1 MEYPLL
7 SQIHVPDDLKQ
18 LAPEQLPTLC
28 EEIRH
33 LFIRT
38 LSKTGGHLASNLGA
52 VELTVALHRVFSS
65 PEDAIIFDVGH
76 QCYTHKLLTG
86 RMDRFQTLRTEKGL
100 SGFMRPD
107 ESIHDPIVTGHSSN
121 SISAALGIAQGKRL
135 SGQPGYV
142 VAVVGDGAMT
152 GGMIYEAMNNAG
164 RSKENLIVVLNDNK
178 MSISKN
184 LGALPRY
191 LTVIRTRP
199 SYYKFKKRVEQFVRK
214 LPLIGN
220 KLYHSISHSKILL
233 KNAIYHSNIFES
245 FGFHYLGPVDGH
257 DLDKL
262 TAVLELAK
270 QEKRP
275 VFVHVSTVKG
285 KGYIHAEKDPGNYHG
300 VPAFDI
306 ETGSYP
312 QGKATFSS
320 MFGQMLC
327 RRAQRDMKVCAVT
340 AAMPQGTGLDIF
352 ARRFPERFFDVGI
365 AEEHAVTFGAGLA
378 KAGMKP
384 VFAVYSTF
392 LQRGYDQLI
401 HDVAIAGVPLV
412 LAVDRAGIVGEDG
425 ETHQGVFD
433 TAFWNAIPN
442 ITVYAPANFT
452 DLRLAF
458 NKAMEADR
466 PIVIRYP
473 RGGEP
478 SLPDDY
484 ETKDAPFI
492 LYGDEE
498 ADQVLITYGR
508 LFGEACRAR
517 QALAARGIPLAICKL
532 NKIKPL
538 PDGLPEAIKPF
549 SAAYFFE
556 EGMGSGGIGE
566 HLASRLL
573 EAGYAGRY
581 HLTAIPDEFV
591 PQSTVEAALR
601 TYSLDAASMAEI
613 ISGGRKTWPKR

>member
-7 SQIHVPDDLKQ
+7 SQIRQPDDLKQ
-18 LAPEQLPTLC
+18 LAPEQLPALC
-28 EEIRH
+28 EEIRT

-76 QCYTHKLLTG
+76 QCYAHKLLTG

-107 ESIHDPIVTGHSSN
+107 ESPHDPIVTGHSSN

-135 SGQPGYV
+135 SGQPGYA

-178 MSISKN
+178 MSIAKN

-199 SYYKFKKRVEQFVRK
+199 SYYKFKRRVERIVKK

-257 DLDKL
+257 DLHKL
-262 TAVLELAK
+262 AAVLELAK

-285 KGYIHAEKDPGNYHG
+285 KGYLPAEKDPGSYHG

-312 QGKATFSS
+312 QSKATFSDV
-320 MFGQMLC
+320 FGKLLC
-327 RRAQRDMKVCAVT
+327 GQAQQNMKICAIT
-340 AAMPQGTGLDIF
+340 AAMPQGTGLDAF

-401 HDVAIAGVPLV
+401 HDVAIAGLPLV
-412 LAVDRAGIVGEDG
+412 LAIDRAGIVGEDG

-433 TAFWNAIPN
+433 AAFLNAIPH
-442 ITVYAPANFT
+442 IAVYTPANFT
-452 DLRLAF
+452 DLRFAF
-458 NKAMEADR
+458 DKAMEADQ
-466 PIVIRYP
+466 PVAVRYP

-478 SLPDDY
+478 DLPGDY
-484 ETKDAPFI
+484 QTEDRPFVW
-492 LYGDEE
+492 YGDRQ
-498 ADQVLITYGR
+498 AGQVLITYGR
-508 LFGEACRAR
+508 LFGEACKAR
-517 QALAARGIPLAICKL
+517 QALAAKGIPLAICKL
-532 NKIKPL
+532 NQIKPL
-538 PDGLPEAIKPF
+538 PAELIDAIKPF

-556 EGMGSGGIGE
+556 EGMGSGGVGE
-566 HLASRLL
+566 HMGSRLL
-573 EAGYAGRY
+573 GAGFTGRFR
-581 HLTAIPDEFV
+581 LTAIPDEFV
-591 PQSTVEAALR
+591 PQSTVAAALR
-601 TYSLDAASMAEI
+601 VYRLDAASMAEI
-613 ISGGRKTWPKR
+613 ICGGMEPCPKS